1 MAKTNYPE
9 ELTNLVEEYLTDGI
23 ISAKE
28 RQVLLNKAE
37 KLGVDVDEF
46 DLYIDAQQQKV
57 DQAVDSAAA
66 KKRGKTCPFCGGT
79 LPQLSDKCPHCGET
93 VTVEAS
99 EELQEIF
106 NYLEDA
112 LVDFK
117 SGKDVEKNKAIV
129 ERYVRKAS
137 MYYEN
142 NPKVKKLLAE
152 VQEESEKAADA
163 AKKNARKKTI
173 VSILT
178 YNKKL
183 TAGIAVGIIIAIVWG
198 IWSAIK
204 DSPEDDAASTTELV
218 NQAISAG
225 DVEKAWTYCEAYK
238 QKHEKTVHLIFGA
251 YDAIIKAQTSK
262 VNELVESGDL
272 SSADKY
278 LKELTFRPYLS
289 GSDLVEKY
297 DAMFFSVINAYI
309 QNGDLDSAES
319 LGLVWKSRIG
329 YDLKWE
335 KSSCYKTLKSKFKSA
350 NKDFSALKSEYD
362 YEELINK

>member
-117 SGKDVEKNKAIV
+117 SGKDVEKSKAIV

-225 DVEKAWTYCEAYK
+225 DVEKACTYCEAFT
-238 QKHEKTVHLIFGA
+238 QKYNSYDNIRLISGA
-251 YDAIIKAQTSK
+251 YNAIIKAQTSK

-278 LKELTFRPYLS
+278 LKELSFAPFLDAGYR
-289 GSDLVEKY
+289 VEEY

-319 LGLVWKSRIG
+319 LGLIWRAKIG
-329 YDLKWE
+329 NDFNWLN
-335 KSSCYKTLKSKFKSA
+335 SSCYKSLESKFKSA
-350 NKDFSALKSEYD
+350 NKDFSAL
-362 YEELINK
+362 EL